1 MEPIIQ
7 QITEKLIQKIVKRAY
22 SGGISDL
29 DALSSAVL
37 GDCKEAAREMLEAI
51 TAQLNRQIRDDKGR
65 RKAEGLVLKE
75 KERPR
80 SLLTELGR
88 LEIPRDYYYDKNHK
102 SYVFL
107 LDQAIGIQGY
117 ERITD
122 GVRAKLVGLATEV
135 SYAKSAQIV
144 TEGEV
149 SRQSVRNCILK
160 LGGIEKELEPG
171 KPKRKVKELHVFA
184 DEDHVHLQKEGKTKG
199 KRSQTVPLVTVTEG
213 VEKEHE
219 GRNRTKEAMHF
230 VDEKFRTKE
239 LWKQVEGYLEATY
252 DLESVERIY
261 LHADGGK
268 WIQKGLENFP
278 KVIRMMDGFHL
289 EQRLKEVAR
298 RFPNRN
304 VRKRMKEAM
313 KAGDQKKLEPILR
326 GLWEAR
332 EEEKERKFVIEL
344 GKYLFGNYE
353 AIRNRLNYG
362 GVGSCTEGQIS
373 HVLSERFSRNPMGW
387 SKEGLGKLSKQRV
400 YRKNRGRIEAADFKR
415 TQEKKNRYCE
425 YAERVVEEACQGA
438 VDFSLFERKSRPIFD
453 GASGTQI
460 QIRRLGT
467 NRGILL
473 S

>member
-1 MEPIIQ
+1 MESIIQ

-29 DALSSAVL
+29 DTLSSAVL

-51 TAQLNRQIRDDKGR
+51 TAQLNQQIRDDKGR

-107 LDQAIGIQGY
+107 LDQVIGIQGY

-135 SYAKSAQIV
+135 SYAKSARIV
-144 TEGEV
+144 TGGEV

-213 VEKEHE
+213 VEKERE
-219 GRNRTKEAMHF
+219 GRNRTEEAMHF

-278 KVIRMMDGFHL
+278 KVIRMI
-289 EQRLKEVAR
+289 
-298 RFPNRN
+298 
-304 VRKRMKEAM
+304 EAM
-313 KAGDQKKLEPILR
+313 KAGNRKKLEPILR
-326 GLWEAR
+326 GLSEVR

>member
-1 MEPIIQ
+1 MESIIQ

-29 DALSSAVL
+29 DTLSSAVL

-51 TAQLNRQIRDDKGR
+51 TAQLNQQIRDDKGR

-107 LDQAIGIQGY
+107 LDQVIGIQGY

-135 SYAKSAQIV
+135 SYAKSARIV
-144 TEGEV
+144 TGGEV

-213 VEKEHE
+213 VEKERE
-219 GRNRTKEAMHF
+219 GRNRTEEAMHF

-278 KVIRMMDGFHL
+278 KVIRMI
-289 EQRLKEVAR
+289 
-298 RFPNRN
+298 
-304 VRKRMKEAM
+304 EAM
-313 KAGDQKKLEPILR
+313 KAGNRKKLEPILR
-326 GLWEAR
+326 GLSEVR
-332 EEEKERKFVIEL
+332 EEEKEQKFVIEL

>member
-1 MEPIIQ
+1 MESIIQ

-29 DALSSAVL
+29 DTLTSAVL

-51 TAQLNRQIRDDKGR
+51 TAQLNRQIRDDRGR

-144 TEGEV
+144 TGGEV

-213 VEKEHE
+213 VEKERE
-219 GRNRTKEAMHF
+219 GRNRTKEAM
-230 VDEKFRTKE
+230 
-239 LWKQVEGYLEATY
+239 
-252 DLESVERIY
+252 
-261 LHADGGK
+261 
-268 WIQKGLENFP
+268 
-278 KVIRMMDGFHL
+278 
-289 EQRLKEVAR
+289 
-298 RFPNRN
+298 
-304 VRKRMKEAM
+304 
-313 KAGDQKKLEPILR
+313 KAGNRKKLERILR
-326 GLWEAR
+326 GLCKAR
-332 EEEKERKFVIEL
+332 EEAKEQKFVSEL

-353 AIRNRLNYG
+353 AIRSRLNYG

-373 HVLSERFSRNPMGW
+373 HVRSGRFSRNPMGW

-400 YRKNRGRIEAADFKR
+400 YRKNRGRIEATDFKR
-415 TQEKKNRYCE
+415 NKAKENRYCE

-453 GASGTQI
+453 GASGTQV